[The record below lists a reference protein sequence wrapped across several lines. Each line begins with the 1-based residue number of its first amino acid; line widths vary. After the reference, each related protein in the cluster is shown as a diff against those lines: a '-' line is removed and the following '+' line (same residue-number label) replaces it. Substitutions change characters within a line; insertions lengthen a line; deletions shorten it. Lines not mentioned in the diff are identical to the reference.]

1 MAAKI
6 AFIIQGKNSP
16 HYRAN
21 KVEPNTDRCIILN
34 AKNAYL
40 TGNKLDFKMFRHH
53 SGNKYFIIIQ

>member
-21 KVEPNTDRCIILN
+21 KAEPNTDRCIILN
-34 AKNAYL
+34 AKNLYL
-40 TGNKLDFKMFRHH
+40 TGNKLEDK
-53 SGNKYFIIIQ
+53 